1 MSDFLVDTII
11 KNDWMVLDNETVRE
25 LDGRIDK
32 ANIISTDKAKALFEN
47 SDFPA
52 VYSNSENSI
61 NWVLKNLP
69 ESNLSC
75 YIKLFKDKIAFR
87 KMLKEIYPDF
97 YYKESVLSEFK
108 NLRLSDLKFPFV
120 IKPAVGFLSLGVHT
134 VYNIND
140 WENVI
145 SIIER
150 EMETAEKLYPKEVIN
165 SSDFILEEYIPGEEY
180 AVDAYYDANGEPVI
194 LNIFKHPF
202 LDSKDVRDRIY
213 VMSADIMRKYFA
225 RFETLLKQIGNKNNI
240 RKFPIHIE
248 IRVTNKDKIIPIEIN
263 PMRFAGWCTT
273 DVSRYAWGINVY
285 ECFMNSLKPDWD
297 KILSSSNRKIYY
309 FSMAEIDSGI
319 DRANIKS
326 FDYNGYLSNFS
337 GISELRKI
345 DFANNPLFAVVF
357 GIAENISEVNN
368 ILKLKTKDY
377 TTLS

>member
-32 ANIISTDKAKALFEN
+32 ANIISTDKAKAMFEN